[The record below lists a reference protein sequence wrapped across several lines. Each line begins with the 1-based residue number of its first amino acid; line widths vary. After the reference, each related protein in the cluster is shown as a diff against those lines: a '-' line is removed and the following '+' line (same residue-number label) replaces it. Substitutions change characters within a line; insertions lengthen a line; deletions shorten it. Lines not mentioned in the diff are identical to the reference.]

1 MTTATLEA
9 KLFTEDIIR
18 EKNILDRNTGKPVK
32 EIIVEEEYILI
43 QKESGEE
50 RVPLNTLRGK
60 AIYTRLTTGVA
71 EFTEPI
77 YV

>member
-1 MTTATLEA
+1 MTTTTEA
-9 KLFTEDIIR
+9 QVFSEDIIR
-18 EKNILDRNTGKPVK
+18 DKNILDKNTGKPVK
-32 EIIVEEEYILI
+32 EIRVESDVLVIV
-43 QKESGEE
+43 KESGEE
-50 RVPLNTLRGK
+50 RIPLNTMRGK

>member
-1 MTTATLEA
+1 MTTAAAETQV
-9 KLFTEDIIR
+9 FNEDIIKD
-18 EKNILDRNTGKPVK
+18 KNILDKNTGKPVK
-32 EIIVEEEYILI
+32 EIRVENDVLVIV
-43 QKESGEE
+43 KESGEE
-50 RVPLNTLRGK
+50 RIPLNTMRGK

>member
-1 MTTATLEA
+1 MATVTIETTSFNEYTI
-9 KLFTEDIIR
+9 KD
-18 EKNILDRNTGKPVK
+18 KSILDKNTGKPIK
-32 EIIVEEEYILI
+32 EIRVEEDTLVIV
-43 QKESGEE
+43 KESGEE
-50 RVPLNTLRGK
+50 RIPLNTMRGK

>member
-1 MTTATLEA
+1 MATSIQA
-9 KLFTEDIIR
+9 QVFSEDIIR
-18 EKNILDRNTGKPVK
+18 DKNILDKNTGKPVK
-32 EIIVEEEYILI
+32 EIRVESDVLVIV
-43 QKESGEE
+43 KESGEE
-50 RVPLNTLRGK
+50 RIPLNTMRGK

>member
-1 MTTATLEA
+1 MTTATMEA
-9 KLFTEDIIR
+9 TIFNEDII
-18 EKNILDRNTGKPVK
+18 KDKSILDKNTGKPIK
-32 EIIVEEEYILI
+32 EIRVEEDTLVIV
-43 QKESGEE
+43 KESGEE
-50 RVPLNTLRGK
+50 RIPLNTMRGK

>member
-1 MTTATLEA
+1 MATSIQA
-9 KLFTEDIIR
+9 QVFSEDIIR
-18 EKNILDRNTGKPVK
+18 DKNILDKNTGNAVK
-32 EIIVEEEYILI
+32 EIRVEGDVLVIV
-43 QKESGEE
+43 KESGEE
-50 RVPLNTLRGK
+50 KIPLNTMRGK